1 MYAAPLPDAE
11 LAGAEGLTLSSSAPK
26 TPDIAARFQDEALP
40 YLDQLYP
47 VAVRMTRGREDAE
60 DLVQETMAKAW
71 AAFRNFEQGTNLRA
85 WLYRIMIN
93 TFISSYRRR
102 DRMPLLLQDGV
113 VDRMAVPAWPAGPL
127 GNGARSAEAEAL
139 DRMPNEAV
147 RRALRE
153 LPDDFRTV
161 VYLADVEGY
170 TYHETAALMGT
181 PIGTVM
187 SRLHRARRALRTSL
201 SSEAEAA

>member
-1 MYAAPLPDAE
+1 
-11 LAGAEGLTLSSSAPK
+11 LSSSAPK
-26 TPDIAARFQDEALP
+26 TPDIAARFEDEALP

-60 DLVQETMAKAW
+60 DLVQETMTKAW

-85 WLYRIMIN
+85 WLYRIMTN

-113 VDRMAVPAWPAGPL
+113 VDRMAVPAWPAGPPAT
-127 GNGARSAEAEAL
+127 GARSAEAEAL
-139 DRMPNEAV
+139 DRMPDEAV
-147 RRALRE
+147 RQALRE

-187 SRLHRARRALRTSL
+187 SRLYRARRALRTKL

>member
-1 MYAAPLPDAE
+1 MRGPLPE
-11 LAGAEGLTLSSSAPK
+11 GGAGRSGRSDLPSSAPK
-26 TPDIAARFQDEALP
+26 TPDIAARFQDEAVP
-40 YLDQLYP
+40 YLAQLYP

-60 DLVQETMAKAW
+60 DLVQETMTKAW
-71 AAFRNFEQGTNLRA
+71 AAFRDFEQGTNLRA
-85 WLYRIMIN
+85 WLYRIMTN

-102 DRMPLLLQDGV
+102 ERMPLLLQDGV
-113 VDRMAVPAWPAGPL
+113 VDRMAVPAWPAGPP
-127 GNGARSAEAEAL
+127 GTGARSAEAEAL
-139 DRMPNEAV
+139 DRMPDEAV
-147 RRALRE
+147 RQALRE

-187 SRLHRARRALRTSL
+187 SRLHRARSALRTKL